1 MERKRVPPMWLD
13 PAHGNLRSL
22 EDGFGVIEVVISL
35 FLLSILSVSFIPL
48 LVNSIK
54 STGANT
60 TIATAAQIVNQQIE
74 GARAVRSPTSTT
86 PSCLDITNFLS
97 VTLASV
103 TDPRGVTLLP
113 KWDPTSCPTIYPGV
127 VRARISVTRTGSSIT
142 LAQAATLIFVASA
155 T

>member
-1 MERKRVPPMWLD
+1 METRRLWLKHRNHA
-13 PAHGNLRSL
+13 PVL
-22 EDGFGVIEVVISL
+22 EDGFGVVEVVISM

-54 STGANT
+54 STGKNT
-60 TIATAAQIVNQQIE
+60 TIATATQIVNQEIE

-86 PSCLDITNFLS
+86 PSCLDITSFLN

-113 KWDPTSCPTIYPGV
+113 KWDIPNCPSTYPGV
-127 VRARISVTRTGSSIT
+127 VRARVSVTRSGSGIIM
-142 LAQAATLIFVASA
+142 AQAVTLIYVASA

>member
-1 MERKRVPPMWLD
+1 METS
-13 PAHGNLRSL
+13 RSWPSSRL
-22 EDGFGVIEVVISL
+22 NVHTLQDGFGVIEVVISL

-54 STGANT
+54 STGINT
-60 TIATAAQIVNQQIE
+60 TIATATQIVNQQIE
-74 GARAVRSPTSTT
+74 GARAVRSPTSMT
-86 PSCLDITNFLS
+86 PSCLDITNYLN

-113 KWDPTSCPTIYPGV
+113 KWDPTSCPSTYPGV
-127 VRARISVTRTGSSIT
+127 VRTRISVTRSGLSNV
-142 LAQAATLIFVASA
+142 LAQATTLIFVASA